1 MITECSRDILWQ
13 KQKADLVN
21 QLMFLVPRRKPDKD
35 KAVEPSMQQQVAT
48 TLGKSTEDKVT
59 DIRNWIAWLCAPQEV
74 LGRHPICPFA
84 ATATVII
91 QDSFLRNVAPWS
103 GVDVAIF
110 IVEDDLTLKDL
121 QNRCKT
127 LNAYYPEYIFLDDH
141 KDDPSYINGIQ
152 TNNGS
157 YNLILVQSKNKLL
170 SAREVLHKSDYYA
183 YWSEDFYQKI
193 VEESKWK

>member
-1 MITECSRDILWQ
+1 MY
-13 KQKADLVN
+13 
-21 QLMFLVPRRKPDKD
+21 LVPRKKPDKD
-35 KAVEPSMQQQVAT
+35 KVVEPSMQQQVETMPEKNIAAR
-48 TLGKSTEDKVT
+48 VT
-59 DIRNWIAWLCAPQEV
+59 DIRNWIAWLCAPQEL

-84 ATATVII
+84 ATSTVII
-91 QDSFLRNVAPWS
+91 QDCFLRNVAPWS

-110 IVEDDLTLKDL
+110 IVEDNLTLEDL

-157 YNLILVQSKNKLL
+157 YNLILVQSKDKLI
-170 SAREVLHKSDYYA
+170 SARKVLHKSDYYT

-193 VEESKWK
+193 VEESQWK